1 MYPAVRLLA
10 LSLTFALATWA
21 ADLPEPYRATVGEDG
36 VQRIQ
41 ILGGSY
47 FFKPRHIIVRANIPV
62 ELTVSREAGIVPHNL
77 VIKAPA
83 AGIDV
88 NKDLG
93 VTPKTITFTP
103 TLPGHYPFYCNKK
116 LLFFPSHR
124 NKGMEGVLEVVK

>member
-10 LSLTFALATWA
+10 LSLTFVLATWA
-21 ADLPEPYRATVGEDG
+21 ADLPESYRATVGEDG
-36 VQRIQ
+36 VQHIQ

-124 NKGMEGVLEVVK
+124 EKDMEGVLEVVE